1 MSAIGASQ
9 PELSR
14 TEARLVEAARG
25 GDERAFGELYER
37 YGRRIFAYVLSIVR
51 DHGRAEDIVQ
61 DVFVSAL
68 RRMRSSDRAISF
80 KPWIYEIA
88 KNACI
93 DELRRVQ
100 RAREVSIEQGSGEQ
114 LASAD
119 PSPDTS
125 FERGQQLAILNGAF
139 RGLSER
145 QHKVMVLREL
155 EGLSYAEI
163 AAKTGMT
170 VPMVESTLLRARRRL
185 SQEYDE
191 IATGRRCQ
199 QVHAV
204 VDTGA
209 QAAVD
214 ALGLRERRRFARHVA
229 HCQPCARYVHLAG
242 VSAPET
248 GMPAVA
254 KKIAGLLPFPIARW
268 SLPWGRRSGSGS
280 RASGLL
286 RSARR
291 TAQFAHPGA
300 SVGATP
306 VTVATMA
313 AVVIAGGGAAVGLL
327 EPGHATATQ
336 RGPATISAR
345 TTAVTRAVR
354 GLLRAGQAGSRA
366 GRIGLTHIARVG
378 GRHPLEH
385 RTDWTGPP
393 WRREHFSRGT
403 HHYFGRHPRDL
414 DAAVGP
420 GHAKHVP
427 LDALGP
433 PSGHHAHSACRA
445 RGEASPS
452 HRHES
457 GAEGGQ
463 EAAGAEIA
471 GSENCRFRNCQEG
484 SVCRASR

>member
-1 MSAIGASQ
+1 M
-9 PELSR
+9 
-14 TEARLVEAARG
+14 VEAARS
-25 GDERAFGELYER
+25 GDEGAFGELYER
-37 YGRRIFAYVLSIVR
+37 YGGRIFAYVLNIVR

-93 DELRRVQ
+93 DELRRVA
-100 RAREVSIEQGSGEQ
+100 RTREVSIEQGSGEQ
-114 LASAD
+114 LASAE
-119 PSPDTS
+119 PSPDSS

-163 AAKTGMT
+163 AARTGMT
-170 VPMVESTLLRARRRL
+170 LHMVESTLLRARRRL

-204 VDTGA
+204 VDTGGR
-209 QAAVD
+209 AAVD

-242 VSAPET
+242 VSAPKT
-248 GMPAVA
+248 GLPAIA

-268 SLPWGRRSGSGS
+268 SMSWARHSGSGS
-280 RASGLL
+280 RASGPL

-291 TAQFAHPGA
+291 AAQFAHPGA
-300 SVGATP
+300 SVAATP
-306 VTVATMA
+306 ATVATMA

-327 EPGHATATQ
+327 EPGHTRPTQ
-336 RGPATISAR
+336 RDPATISAR
-345 TTAVTRAVR
+345 PTAVKRAVR
-354 GLLRAGQAGSRA
+354 AAPPRRASRQIGQAASASRTSSGSGAATRSSTARTSQAHHGVANTAPTAPTAAPA
-366 GRIGLTHIARVG
+366 GTPATSTQPSAPATPSTSPSTPSV
-378 GRHPLEH
+378 
-385 RTDWTGPP
+385 
-393 WRREHFSRGT
+393 
-403 HHYFGRHPRDL
+403 
-414 DAAVGP
+414 
-420 GHAKHVP
+420 HVP
-427 LDALGP
+427 APVPTVPVVPVVPAAKRLLHTVTSPVRKVVKKLPVPTLPGGLGP
-433 PSGHHAHSACRA
+433 PSKSLSGLPGKAL
-445 RGEASPS
+445 RGLTNDAL
-452 HRHES
+452 
-457 GAEGGQ
+457 GGT
-463 EAAGAEIA
+463 G
-471 GSENCRFRNCQEG
+471 GL
-484 SVCRASR
+484 